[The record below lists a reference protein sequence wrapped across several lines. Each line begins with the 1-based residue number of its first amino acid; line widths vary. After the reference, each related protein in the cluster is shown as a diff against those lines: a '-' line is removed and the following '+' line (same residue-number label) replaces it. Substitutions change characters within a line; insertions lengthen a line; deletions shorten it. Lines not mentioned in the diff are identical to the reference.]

1 MKDKKITTHPL
12 AVKRNWKVGVD
23 YPEWGNNSHYLTT
36 ITGAYLQEGETPLNG
51 YERLARTAA
60 SYLQDKTLEA
70 RFLEILWKGWLIPST
85 PVMCNMGTT
94 RGLPISCFS
103 GVVGDDMYEIYRKN
117 LEMAMLSKH
126 GGGTAYDFS
135 NVRAI
140 GTPIQGGKNGTSDGI
155 VPFIKSFDSTILASK
170 QGSTR
175 RGAVAIYL
183 DAAHKEYPEFL
194 RLRTGAGEI
203 DRQCHIIHQ
212 GAKFDDAFMEQVLNK
227 KGEERELWLET
238 IKTRVKTGEPYIF
251 FTDNVNRNLPEWWRL
266 QNLVVR
272 HSNLCAEIFLP
283 TDENHTLVC
292 CLSSMNL
299 FKWEEWKNTDAVY
312 VATMFLDAV
321 MSEFIE
327 KSEHIKGIEDA
338 RRFAIKSRALGL
350 GALGWHSF
358 LKSKMVPFVGLQA
371 TSWTRIIFGHIQ
383 SEAKRASKDM
393 SKIYGEP
400 EWCIGQE
407 TRNLTNMA
415 IAPNRSSASLAG
427 GISQSTEA
435 DTANQ
440 FVDDTAK
447 GMHIKRCPVLVEYLD
462 SVGLN
467 IPQIWDQI
475 EYDNGSI
482 ANIKDIPKDV
492 REVFRTAREI
502 NQLEVVRQA
511 GIRQTFLDQGQSV
524 NLFFYQD
531 AEAKFI
537 NKVHIEAWE
546 VGLKSLYYLKS
557 ESNLKADKA
566 LQRDLYSECI
576 VCEG

>member
-1 MKDKKITTHPL
+1 MSKQQIKAHPL
-12 AVKRNWKVGVD
+12 ASKKNWKVGEDFPV
-23 YPEWGNNSHYLTT
+23 WGNNSHYLQT
-36 ITGAYLQEGETPLNG
+36 IQGAYLLKDETPAEA
-51 YERLARTAA
+51 YHRLASTAA
-60 SYLQDKTLEA
+60 HYLKDASLGP
-70 RFLEILWKGWLIPST
+70 RFFKILWNGWLIPST

-135 NVRAI
+135 QVRPI
-140 GTPIQGGKNGTSDGI
+140 GSPIKGGENGTSDGI
-155 VPFIKSFDSTILASK
+155 IPFIKSFDSTILASK

-183 DAAHKEYPEFL
+183 DAEHGEFPEFL
-194 RLRTGAGEI
+194 RLRTGQGEI

-212 GAKFDDAFMEQVLNK
+212 GAKFSDEFMEAVVTK
-227 KGEERELWLET
+227 KGKERDLWLET
-238 IKTRVKTGEPYIF
+238 LKTRIKTGEPYTF
-251 FTDNVNRNLPEWWRL
+251 FTDNVNKNLPQFWKDQGL
-266 QNLVVR
+266 SVK
-272 HSNLCAEIFLP
+272 HSNLCSEIFLP
-283 TDENHTLVC
+283 TDETHTLVC

-299 FKWEEWKNTDAVY
+299 FKWEEWKDTDAVY
-312 VATMFLDAV
+312 LATMFLDAV

-350 GALGWHSF
+350 GGLGWHSL
-358 LKSKMVPFVGLQA
+358 LKSKMIPFAGLQA
-371 TSWTRIIFGHIQ
+371 TALTRIVFGHIQ
-383 SEAKRASKDM
+383 AESKRASRDLATT
-393 SKIYGEP
+393 YGEP
-400 EWCIGQE
+400 EWCEGQGI
-407 TRNLTNMA
+407 RNLTNLA

-427 GISQSTEA
+427 GISQSTEP

-447 GMHIKRCPVLVEYLD
+447 GLHIKRCPVLTDYLE
-462 SVGLN
+462 SKGMN
-467 IPQIWDQI
+467 IQAIWDQI
-475 EYDNGSI
+475 DFDNGSV
-482 ANIKDIPKDV
+482 ANIKDLTKEE
-492 REVFRTAREI
+492 REVFKTAREI
-502 NQLEVVRQA
+502 NQLELVRQA
-511 GIRQTFLDQGQSV
+511 GVRQTFLDQGQSI
-524 NLFFYQD
+524 NLFFFQD

-546 VGLKSLYYLKS
+546 LGLKSLYYLKS
-557 ESNLKADKA
+557 ESKLKADKA
-566 LQRDLYSECI
+566 LQRDLYNECI

>member
-1 MKDKKITTHPL
+1 MSDKKVTTHPL
-12 AVKRNWKVGVD
+12 AAKKGWIVGED
-23 YPEWGNNSHYLTT
+23 YPVWGNNSHYLTT
-36 ITGAYLQEGETPLNG
+36 IQGAYLLKDEVPSVA
-51 YERLARTAA
+51 YRRLSRTAA
-60 SYLQDKTLEA
+60 HYLQDKELED
-70 RFLEILWKGWLIPST
+70 RFYKILWNGWLIPST

-103 GVVGDDMYEIYRKN
+103 GVVGDDMYDIYRKN

-135 NVRAI
+135 GVRAI
-140 GTPIQGGKNGTSDGI
+140 GSPIQGGKNGSSDGI

-183 DAAHKEYPEFL
+183 DASHKEYPEFL
-194 RLRTGAGEI
+194 RLRTGEGELN
-203 DRQCHIIHQ
+203 RQCHIIHQ
-212 GAKFDDAFMEQVLNK
+212 GAKFDDAFMQQVIEK
-227 KGEERELWLET
+227 KGVERELWLAT
-238 IKTRVKTGEPYIF
+238 LKTRVKTGEPYIF
-251 FTDNVNRNLPEWWRL
+251 FTDNVNRNLPEWWKL
-266 QNLVVR
+266 KNLVVR

-299 FKWEEWKNTDAVY
+299 FKWDEWKDTDAVY
-312 VATMFLDAV
+312 LATMFLDAV

-327 KSEHIKGIEDA
+327 KSADIKGIEDA

-358 LKSKMVPFVGLQA
+358 LKSKMIPFTGIQA
-371 TSWTRIIFGHIQ
+371 NSWTRIIFGHIQ
-383 SEAKRASKDM
+383 KESKRASADM
-393 SKIYGEP
+393 AVKYGEP
-400 EWCIGQE
+400 EWCEGQG

-440 FVDDTAK
+440 FIDDTAK
-447 GMHIKRCPVLVEYLD
+447 GLHVKRCPVLVDYLEAK
-462 SVGLN
+462 LMN
-467 IPQIWDQI
+467 IESIWDQI
-475 EYDNGSI
+475 EADGGSVR
-482 ANIKDIPKDV
+482 NVKGLTKDEK
-492 REVFRTAREI
+492 EVFRTAREI

-537 NKVHIEAWE
+537 NKVHMEAYE

-557 ESNLKADKA
+557 ESKLKADKA
-566 LQRDLYSECI
+566 LQRDLYSECL